1 MLKVGLKKKILAVK
15 IKLVLIL
22 KIIIFPPLKIVKNYL
37 KSNFKDLHETS
48 FALLLTTFG
57 NLITG
62 YFMGVYSSNLALI
75 PALLILIPGAIDM
88 RGNIFG
94 AFGSRL
100 GSYLH
105 LGQIEPYFKRT
116 KLLDQNIL
124 SSFSLSF
131 FMSLLLAFT
140 SSIFAKILNIPY
152 SFIDLSL
159 ISLFAGL
166 ISGFIMVILTVL
178 TAFLTYRRGWN
189 PDNLTS
195 PLITLFGDI
204 FTLPFLFISAN
215 FVLRSGHMLRN
226 VLFIFF
232 IVLTILFLLI
242 SLYSKPHTKRI
253 LIESIPVFIFCGI
266 LSTSSGSILSTRIES
281 LIQIAGIFT
290 LIPAFLEDGGAL
302 GGILSANFSS
312 WLHLGTLES
321 KFSPSKKIIIK
332 FLNTHI
338 VGILPF
344 SLIGILTY
352 GLNSLLNLPTPSMAN
367 LFLVSLLAGE
377 FLILMANL
385 LTFFLSIITYKAKL
399 NPDNVVIPLVTSFM
413 DILGSFSLILFLI
426 LFGII

>member
-1 MLKVGLKKKILAVK
+1 MLKVSLKKEILVIK

-22 KIIIFPPLKIVKNYL
+22 KIIILPPLKIIRNYL

-48 FALLLTTFG
+48 FALLFTTFG
-57 NLITG
+57 NLFTG

-75 PALLILIPGAIDM
+75 PALLILIPGAIAM

-152 SFIDLSL
+152 NVIDLSL
-159 ISLFAGL
+159 ISLFAGV
-166 ISGFIMVILTVL
+166 ISGVIMIIPTVL
-178 TAFLTYRRGWN
+178 TAFLTYRRDWN

-204 FTLPFLFISAN
+204 FTLPFLFVSAS
-215 FVLRSGHMLRN
+215 FIMKLSYMVRN

-232 IVLTILFLLI
+232 IFLTILFLLL
-242 SLYSKPHTKRI
+242 SFYSKPYSKRI
-253 LIESIPVFIFCGI
+253 LIESIPVFIFCSI
-266 LSTSSGSILSTRIES
+266 LGALSGGILSTRIES

-290 LIPAFLEDGGAL
+290 LIPAFLENGGAL

-321 KFSPSKKIIIK
+321 RFSPSKKVIIK
-332 FLNTHI
+332 FFSMHI

-344 SLIGILTY
+344 SLIGILAY
-352 GLNSLLNLPTPSMAN
+352 GLNSLLNLPTPSIKS

-377 FLILMANL
+377 FLIVMVNL
-385 LTFFLSIITYKAKL
+385 LTFFLSVITYKTKL
-399 NPDNVVIPLVTSFM
+399 NPDNIVIPLVTSFM
-413 DILGSFSLILFLI
+413 DILGSFSLIFFLI